1 MGVLECSS
9 PQSEASGGVPV
20 GKDTVF
26 LKCGQWEFDLASLSI
41 CVTQIGLRFSLFGG
55 RGGWT
60 WEDRELSVIRGH
72 DVKFL
77 NNH

>member
-1 MGVLECSS
+1 MGMLECSS

-26 LKCGQWEFDLASLSI
+26 LKSGQWEFDLASLSI
-41 CVTQIGLRFSLFGG
+41 CVTQIGLRFSPFVCVCG
-55 RGGWT
+55 GGWT

-72 DVKFL
+72 DV
-77 NNH
+77 NS